1 MGLNKIKTIILA
13 LFFLIISVI
22 PFTIIHEVGHSLACL
37 ADGNEFQ
44 IEIEIFAPSSM
55 VCIGEILHLTLFN
68 AAGGML
74 ASMVAVAVI
83 VLVRH
88 HFIVIPMA
96 SIAISHMLNAIVEAG
111 FYKSYVSADF
121 WPAVFLFI
129 DSIIFIGISSIYLR
143 KHSNLLL
150 KI

>member
-1 MGLNKIKTIILA
+1 MGLNKNKTVVLA

-22 PFTIIHEVGHSLACL
+22 PFTIIHEIGHSLVCL
-37 ADGNEFQ
+37 ADGHEFHIDIQ
-44 IEIEIFAPSSM
+44 IFTSSSM
-55 VCIGEILHLTLFN
+55 ICKGEISHEPLFN
-68 AAGGML
+68 AAGGVL
-74 ASMVAVAVI
+74 ATVVAI
-83 VLVRH
+83 VVFVFLKRG
-88 HFIVIPMA
+88 FIVIPMA

-121 WPAVFLFI
+121 WPAVFLFT

-143 KHSNLLL
+143 KQSNLLL